1 MSGEDFCPT
10 FQSAVELIG
19 RRWNG
24 AIARAL
30 LPGPLH
36 FAELARAIPEISD
49 RVLSQ
54 RLKELEAAGVV
65 ARCVEDG
72 RPVRVRYGLTG
83 KGAALEEVIAQVERW
98 ANDWQRPPAAA

>member
-1 MSGEDFCPT
+1 MSGDDRCPS
-10 FQSAVELIG
+10 FQAAVELIG

-36 FAELARAIPEISD
+36 FSELARAIPEISD
-49 RVLSQ
+49 RLLSR
-54 RLKELEAAGVV
+54 RLKELEAAGIV
-65 ARCVEDG
+65 ARGVEG
-72 RPVRVRYGLTG
+72 GPPVRVRYALTE

-98 ANDWQRPPAAA
+98 ANAWQPPAAP

>member
-30 LPGPLH
+30 LQGALH
-36 FAELARAIPEISD
+36 FAELSRAIPEISD
-49 RVLSQ
+49 RLLSR
-54 RLKELEAAGVV
+54 RLRELEEAGIVE
-65 ARCVEDG
+65 RRVEDG
-72 RPVRVRYGLTG
+72 PPVRVSYALTA

-98 ANDWQRPPAAA
+98 ANDWVGAPR